1 MHKSKM
7 INIFKQ
13 RNKSSEVT
21 ITIENDQLFI
31 NEKVVELPINANK
44 LEEYLGK
51 PSETAGNE
59 IYWKD
64 LGISTNPHGNGRTNH
79 LSLHTDYNPMESK
92 SKSEQKP
99 FFTGKIIVDGVEIN
113 KKYFD
118 NITMRKYEIKHF
130 TYTGKTSPCLI
141 SISYNQVFDKG
152 YVEPTLTKDKY
163 TIKKLNEEH
172 IEFND
177 FGFKLAIIQELMY
190 NKELLKPKFDVYEF
204 VEWYDKRQINIE
216 EEGYTPIPEVTQYF
230 KDLPI
235 PKRLAPV
242 ITEIYQDGGND
253 VYLQLLRFGEGWE
266 NYWDIEIAQDA
277 KQFPGLKKAVLCYA
291 KDNVIDELNNMGIQ
305 AEWI

>member
-1 MHKSKM
+1 M